1 MKKKAWKARIKKA
14 CIEVGTYRESF
25 DSVITS
31 LAETLETRDKV
42 RKYYEESGA
51 LPIVQ
56 HTNKS
61 GNTNLVKNPILTMYD
76 DLNNTALM
84 YWRELG
90 LTPKGLK
97 AIDERAMR
105 STKKGNT
112 LGDALRELGI

>member
-1 MKKKAWKARIKKA
+1 MKKKAWKKRIKDA

-97 AIDERAMR
+97 AIDETAMKR
-105 STKKGNT
+105 SKPKNS
-112 LGDALRELGI
+112 LGAALRDLGI

>member
-1 MKKKAWKARIKKA
+1 MKKKAWKKRIKDA
-14 CIEVGTYRESF
+14 CIEAGTYRDYF
-25 DSVITS
+25 DSVISS

-42 RKYYEESGA
+42 RKYYEDSGA

-56 HTNKS
+56 HTNKGGS
-61 GNTNLVKNPILTMYD
+61 TNLVKNPILTMYD

-97 AIDERAMR
+97 AIDENAMKR
-105 STKKGNT
+105 GKPKNS
-112 LGDALRELGI
+112 LGAALRDIGL